1 MVDQDNN
8 FYLISLGILR
18 TCLLDNDWIIII
30 GRSYLLITCGSYR
43 VKYRFLLSPLNEGKV
58 KVGQ

>member
-8 FYLISLGILR
+8 FYLISLGIVV
-18 TCLLDNDWIIII
+18 TCLLDNDRIFN
-30 GRSYLLITCGSYR
+30 GRSCLLITCGSYR
-43 VKYRFLLSPLNEGKV
+43 VKYGFLLLLLNEGKV

>member
-8 FYLISLGILR
+8 FYLISLGIVI

-30 GRSYLLITCGSYR
+30 GRSYLLITFESYR
-43 VKYRFLLSPLNEGKV
+43 VKYGFLLLLLNEGKV

>member
-8 FYLISLGILR
+8 FYLISLGILI
-18 TCLLDNDWIIII
+18 TCLLDNDGIFN
-30 GRSYLLITCGSYR
+30 GRSCLLITCGSYR
-43 VKYRFLLSPLNEGKV
+43 VKYGFLFLLLNEGKV